1 MTKFW
6 LKIAALAAFMV
17 APVMASAQV
26 SAEPQNGDLVRLN
39 PSNFWKVSQEAD
51 LQVTDQVKIADGLHS
66 PTISPDGSRVVL
78 SMLGKAPGE
87 NSKLFQ
93 WNSTAASSPELI
105 MEGVDVSNYV
115 TWTDNDSF
123 YVRERFA
130 PFFENGRKLN
140 FKAEGKRAAFR
151 DRRTLHED
159 PVVVFDADDV
169 IVMKHNNKLLA
180 ISDVTIDRYSGPMV
194 SSDQNYVVFSGL
206 TTGVNLYDIRNNGV
220 VFQDAK
226 GSRPS
231 FSPDG
236 KYLVYTETADDGH
249 VLTRGD
255 IIIFDIHNKK
265 RMKLSNPTHEIR
277 IQGSLSRKADFIA
290 WENVNGES
298 FKARLNK

>member
-1 MTKFW
+1 MTQFW

-26 SAEPQNGDLVRLN
+26 SAEPRNGELVRLN

-78 SMLGKAPGE
+78 SAL
-87 NSKLFQ
+87 SKEPDQKSRLFQ
-93 WNSTAASSPELI
+93 WNATSSSPELI
-105 MEGVDVSNYV
+105 MEGVDVSNHV

-130 PFFENGRKLN
+130 PFFEHGKKLN
-140 FKAEGKRAAFR
+140 FKAEDRRATFR

-169 IVMKHNNKLLA
+169 IVMKYDNKLLA
-180 ISDVTIDRYSGPMV
+180 ISDVTVDRYSGPMV
-194 SSDQNYVVFSGL
+194 SSDQKYVVFSGL
-206 TTGVNLYDIRNNGV
+206 VTGVNLYDIRNNGV

-226 GSRPS
+226 GSGPS

-255 IIIFDIHNKK
+255 IIIFDIQNKK

-277 IQGSLSRKADFIA
+277 VQASLSRKADFIA